1 MMRELEYIRCHGSG
15 NRFVMIDAVRCAA
28 ALEGCDLPAL
38 ARAAC
43 RLDGG
48 TDGLLLLAGGPA
60 EWGMRMFNPD
70 GSEAEMCGNGIRCV
84 ARLADERYLRADR
97 FALVSGG
104 RSYAI
109 TREEPLAGAIPA
121 YGVRIPVGR
130 SSADYAGGES
140 IGGAIPELDPAL
152 EFTYLHL
159 GNPHLAARVGRID
172 MELLRRLGERVATLG
187 GLFPRGVNVSLFR
200 VDGRRELFV
209 ATYERGAGITESC
222 GTAMTAS
229 STAACLLG
237 CCDFDADLAVRNRG
251 GMVRCLC
258 RRDARGALSTRLAGN
273 ATFEAEAVLRFD
285 GGRAERLAGSE
296 RPRAAETAAYDAF
309 RRTVAEDSPI
319 RNHDNR

>member
-28 ALEGCDLPAL
+28 ALDGCDLEAL

-48 TDGLLLLAGGPA
+48 TDGLLLLTGGA
-60 EWGMRMFNPD
+60 REWGMRMFNPD

-97 FALVSGG
+97 FALRSGG

-109 TREEPLAGAIPA
+109 SREEPLAGGIPA
-121 YGVRIPVGR
+121 YGVRIPIGR
-130 SSADYAGGES
+130 SSADFAGGELV
-140 IGGAIPELDPAL
+140 GGAIPELDPAL
-152 EFTYLHL
+152 DFTYLHL
-159 GNPHLAARVGRID
+159 GNPHLAACVGRID
-172 MELLRRLGERVATLG
+172 TDLLRRLGERVVTLG
-187 GLFPRGVNVSLFR
+187 GLFPRGVNVSLYR
-200 VDGRRELFV
+200 VDGRGELFV

-237 CCDFDADLAVRNRG
+237 LCDFDAELAVRNRG
-251 GMVRCLC
+251 GMVRCRC
-258 RRDARGALSTRLAGN
+258 CRDAEGNLVTRLAGN
-273 ATFEAEAVLRFD
+273 ATFEEEALLRFD
-285 GGRAERLAGSE
+285 GERAERLAGSG
-296 RPRAAETAAYDAF
+296 RPHEAEVAAYDAF
-309 RRTVAEDSPI
+309 RRAVAG
-319 RNHDNR
+319 RL

>member
-1 MMRELEYIRCHGSG
+1 
-15 NRFVMIDAVRCAA
+15 
-28 ALEGCDLPAL
+28 
-38 ARAAC
+38 
-43 RLDGG
+43 
-48 TDGLLLLAGGPA
+48 
-60 EWGMRMFNPD
+60 
-70 GSEAEMCGNGIRCV
+70 
-84 ARLADERYLRADR
+84 
-97 FALVSGG
+97 
-104 RSYAI
+104 
-109 TREEPLAGAIPA
+109 
-121 YGVRIPVGR
+121 
-130 SSADYAGGES
+130 
-140 IGGAIPELDPAL
+140 
-152 EFTYLHL
+152 
-159 GNPHLAARVGRID
+159 

-285 GGRAERLAGSE
+285 GGRAERLSGSE